1 MSPTFATTLNMQL
14 LVDLFPIILF
24 FTVYMVNGSIY
35 LATAALMGAMV
46 LQIAVQ
52 WFRHRTVSKMLLI
65 SGAVVI
71 LFGGATLILRNPI
84 FIQWKP
90 TIANWLFAAAFLGSR
105 YIGEKTLIE
114 RMLGEAVEMPTAA
127 WRQLNWIWI
136 ASFFLLGAINIYV
149 IYNYSEAT
157 WVKFKLVSIIVFT
170 VVSML
175 ITAAWM
181 WRHLPKETQN
191 ES

>member
-1 MSPTFATTLNMQL
+1 MSPILATAQSMQL

-35 LATAALMGAMV
+35 IATAALMGAMV
-46 LQIAVQ
+46 LQIAFQ

-84 FIQWKP
+84 FIEWKP
-90 TIANWLFAAAFLGSR
+90 TIANWLFAAAFIGSR
-105 YIGEKTLIE
+105 YVGEKTLIE
-114 RMLGEAVEMPTAA
+114 RMLGEAVEMPKAA
-127 WRQLNWIWI
+127 WRQLNWIWVGN
-136 ASFFLLGAINIYV
+136 FFLLGAINIYV
-149 IYNYSEAT
+149 VYNYSLAT
-157 WVKFKLVSIIVFT
+157 WVKFKLISIIVFT
-170 VVSML
+170 VVSMV
-175 ITAAWM
+175 ITATWI
-181 WRHLPKETQN
+181 WKHLPKEPQN

>member
-1 MSPTFATTLNMQL
+1 MSPTLPTAQSMQL

-46 LQIAVQ
+46 LQIAFQ

-71 LFGGATLILRNPI
+71 LFGSATLILRNPI
-84 FIQWKP
+84 FIEWKP
-90 TIANWLFAAAFLGSR
+90 TIANWLFAAAFIGSR
-105 YIGEKTLIE
+105 YLGEKTLIE
-114 RMLGEAVEMPTAA
+114 RMLGESVEMPKSA
-127 WRQLNWIWI
+127 WRQLNWIWVV
-136 ASFFLLGAINIYV
+136 SFFLLGAINIYV
-149 IYNYSEAT
+149 VYNYSVAT
-157 WVKFKLVSIIVFT
+157 WVKFKLISIIVFT

-175 ITAAWM
+175 ITAAWI
-181 WRHLPKETQN
+181 WKHLPKEPQN

>member
-35 LATAALMGAMV
+35 VATAALMGAMV

-90 TIANWLFAAAFLGSR
+90 TIANWLFAAAFAASR
-105 YIGEKTLIE
+105 YIGKKTLIE

-181 WRHLPKETQN
+181 WKHLPKETQN